1 MESYF
6 HDVAAIVTS
15 VLRGDEV
22 HLTNFYAEDSDFVRF
37 NQGRIRQAGAV
48 EMRSLAVD
56 LVRGRRHAAGSVSL
70 GGDLEIDRP
79 RIARLV
85 ESLRERCALVP
96 EDPYLLYAT
105 DLHSTSRAVE
115 NRLPQSAQ
123 AVTEIRD
130 AARGRDLV
138 GIYAAG
144 GIYNGFANSLGQRNW
159 CANSSFNLD
168 WSFVH
173 SADRAAAAN
182 YAGFEWSPGAF
193 RRKVD
198 LALEQLAVLS
208 QPSRSVPPGRYRVYL
223 APAALADFLGL
234 LGWGA
239 FGLRAHRTK
248 TTPLLRMIEEGE
260 HLDPRV
266 RLVENSRDGLAAGF
280 QEEGFLRPDAVPLIE
295 RGAYAECLA
304 SPRSAAEYGVPTNG
318 ASASEMP
325 QSLDVAPGE
334 VALDR
339 VLATLDDG
347 IYVGNVWYL
356 NYSDRV
362 ACRTTGMTRFA
373 TFWVE
378 NGALAAPLEVMRFDE
393 TLYRMLGANLI
404 GLTAEREWIV
414 DPSTYSQRSTATT
427 RLPGALIA
435 DFTLTL

>member
-6 HDVAAIVTS
+6 HDVAALVTRS
-15 VLRGDEV
+15 LRADEV
-22 HLTNFYAEDSDFVRF
+22 HLANFYGEDSDFVRF
-37 NQGRIRQAGAV
+37 NGGKIRQAGAV
-48 EMRSLAVD
+48 EMRSLSID
-56 LVRGRRHAAGSVSL
+56 LIRGRRHAAGSTSL
-70 GGDLEIDRP
+70 GGDLDADRV
-79 RIARLV
+79 RIAALV
-85 ESLRERCALVP
+85 ESLRERYAWVP

-105 DLHSTSRAVE
+105 DVVSSAKRAE
-115 NRLPQSAQ
+115 SRLPPSAQ
-123 AVTEIRD
+123 AVEEVRT

-159 CANSSFNLD
+159 CANASFNLD

-182 YAGFEWSPGAF
+182 YAGFEWDPRAF

-198 LALEQLAVLS
+198 MALEQLALLARPARTVA
-208 QPSRSVPPGRYRVYL
+208 PGRYRVYL
-223 APAALADFLGL
+223 APAAFAEFLGL

-260 HLDPRV
+260 RLDPRM
-266 RLVENSRDGLAAGF
+266 RLHENARDGLAPGF
-280 QEEGFLRPDAVPLIE
+280 QEEGFRRPDVVPLIDQ
-295 RGAYAECLA
+295 GVYAECLA

-325 QSLDVAPGE
+325 QALDVAAGD
-334 VALDR
+334 VAVDR
-339 VLATLDDG
+339 VLGTLRDG

-373 TFWVE
+373 TFVVE
-378 NGALAAPLEVMRFDE
+378 NAALAAPLEVMRFDE
-393 TLYRMLGANLI
+393 TLYRMLGTNLI

-414 DPSTYSQRSTATT
+414 DPGSYGQRSTATT

>member
-6 HDVAAIVTS
+6 HDVAALVTS
-15 VLRGDEV
+15 ELRADEV
-22 HLTNFYAEDSDFVRF
+22 HLANFYGEDSDFVRF
-37 NQGRIRQAGAV
+37 NEGKIRQAGAV
-48 EMRSLAVD
+48 EMRSLSID
-56 LVRGRRHAAGSVSL
+56 LIRGRRHAAGSTSL
-70 GGDLEIDRP
+70 GGDLETDRV
-79 RIARLV
+79 RIAALV
-85 ESLRERCALVP
+85 ESLRERCAWVP

-105 DLHSTSRAVE
+105 DVVSSATSAE
-115 NRLPQSAQ
+115 SRLPPSAQ
-123 AVTEIRD
+123 AVEEVRT

-144 GIYNGFANSLGQRNW
+144 GIYSGFANSLGQRNW
-159 CANSSFNLD
+159 CANASFNLD

-182 YAGFEWSPGAF
+182 YAGFEWDPRAF

-198 LALEQLAVLS
+198 MALEQLALLAR
-208 QPSRSVPPGRYRVYL
+208 PARTMAPGRYPVYL
-223 APAALADFLGL
+223 APAAFAEFLGL

-239 FGLRAHRTK
+239 FSLRAHRTK
-248 TTPLLRMIEEGE
+248 TTPLLRMIEEGQR
-260 HLDPRV
+260 LDPRV
-266 RLVENSRDGLAAGF
+266 RLAENARDGLAPGF
-280 QEEGFLRPDAVPLIE
+280 QEEGFLRPDVVPLIDQ
-295 RGAYAECLA
+295 GGYAECLA
-304 SPRSAAEYGVPTNG
+304 SPRSAAEYRVPTNG

-325 QSLDVAPGE
+325 LALDVAAGD
-334 VALDR
+334 VAVDR
-339 VLATLDDG
+339 VLGTLRDG

-356 NYSDRV
+356 NYSDRA

-373 TFWVE
+373 TFVVE

-414 DPSTYSQRSTATT
+414 DPGTYGQRSTATT

>member
-6 HDVAAIVTS
+6 HDVTEIVTRL
-15 VLRGDEV
+15 VHADEV
-22 HLTNFYAEDSDFVRF
+22 HLSNFHGEDSDFVRF
-37 NQGRIRQAGAV
+37 NAGRIRQAGAV
-48 EMRSLAVD
+48 EMRSLTVD
-56 LVRGRRHAAGSVSL
+56 LICGRRHAAGSVAL
-70 GGDLEIDRP
+70 GGDLEVDRA
-79 RIARLV
+79 RIARLIDN
-85 ESLRERCALVP
+85 LRERRALVP

-105 DLHSTSRAVE
+105 DVRSTGKTAE

-123 AVTEIRD
+123 AVDEIRA

-159 CANSSFNLD
+159 CANASFNLD

-182 YAGFEWSPGAF
+182 YAGFEWQRDVF

-198 LALEQLAVLS
+198 LALEQLALLS
-208 QPSRSVPPGRYRVYL
+208 RPSRAVAPGRYRVYL
-223 APAALADFLGL
+223 APAALAEFLGL
-234 LGWGA
+234 LGWGS

-248 TTPLLRMIEEGE
+248 TTPLLRMIEQGE
-260 HLDPRV
+260 RLDPRV
-266 RLVENSRDGLAAGF
+266 RLLENAAAGLAPGF
-280 QEEGFLRPDAVPLIE
+280 QEEGFLRPDTIALID
-295 RGAYAECLA
+295 RGAYADCLA
-304 SPRSAAEYGVPTNG
+304 SPRSAAEYGVQTNG

-325 QSLDVAPGE
+325 QSLDVAPGD
-334 VALDR
+334 VSADR
-339 VLATLDDG
+339 VLGMLEDG

-356 NYSDRV
+356 NYSDRA

-414 DPSTYSQRSTATT
+414 DPGTYSQRSTSTT
-427 RLPGALIA
+427 RVPGALIA